1 MIYVAEEEE
10 EEEECVVRVRVRSLL
25 NAKYVHT

>member
-1 MIYVAEEEE
+1 MMIYVAE
-10 EEEECVVRVRVRSLL
+10 EEEECVVRVRVRPLL

>member
-1 MIYVAEEEE
+1 MIYVAEE

>member
-10 EEEECVVRVRVRSLL
+10 EERVVRVRVRSLL

>member
-1 MIYVAEEEE
+1 MMIYVAK

>member
-1 MIYVAEEEE
+1 MIYVAEEE